1 MRRKQKMDENTAKT
15 RSRRVATGGEKRAAK
30 DASRHADKV
39 ERSSKRRGRVSLP
52 LVRSKL
58 AGTVALNN
66 VKIFEIIPFP

>member
-1 MRRKQKMDENTAKT
+1 M
-15 RSRRVATGGEKRAAK
+15 ATGGEKRAAK

-52 LVRSKL
+52 LVRSKQ